1 MLSKLLVPGP
11 VEDVDEMRVLEW
23 HGDVGRHFAEGE
35 LVVELETH
43 KAVVEVRATRSGYL
57 RRIICEPGA
66 WQRVGLPLA
75 IFGDDMTTPVPDVA
89 DALPDWIV
97 AFEVT

>member
-1 MLSKLLVPGP
+1 MLSKLVVPGP
-11 VEDVDEMRVLEW
+11 VDDVEEMRVLEW
-23 HGDVGRHFAEGE
+23 HGDVGRHFSTGE

-43 KAVVEVRATRSGYL
+43 KAVVEVRATQPGYL
-57 RRIICEPGA
+57 RQIVCEPGA

-75 IFGDDMTTPVPDVA
+75 VFGDDRETP
-89 DALPDWIV
+89 LPATIDDLRDWIV